1 MPYLNLN
8 RSVETEREREEK
20 VLRGPKAAPIGTRS
34 SGPQHR
40 AQLLLLLLLL
50 LLLSLPALISSQTR
64 PFDCYAVNVS
74 SPGNVR

>member
-40 AQLLLLLLLL
+40 AQLLLLL
-50 LLLSLPALISSQTR
+50 SLPDLISSQTR